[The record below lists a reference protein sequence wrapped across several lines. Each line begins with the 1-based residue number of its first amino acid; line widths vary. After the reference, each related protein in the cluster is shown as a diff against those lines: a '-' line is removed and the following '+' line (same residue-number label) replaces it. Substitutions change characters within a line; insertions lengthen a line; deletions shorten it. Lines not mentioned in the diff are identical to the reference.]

1 MSDDIVKKV
10 AAVIYAQCGSM
21 DETYDDDLNALAPHD
36 RVNWYRIAQAAIAAY
51 EAATTDHIEIGK
63 PSPIYG
69 IPVQGTWSQS
79 GFKPLPDINRIRELE
94 EERGA
99 LMGRVRELEEALKP
113 FANGAPEDCNLD
125 DEVSGFDLAEFGLV
139 FGDLRRAHAV
149 LEGKK

>member
-1 MSDDIVKKV
+1 MSDDIVEKV

-36 RVNWYRIAQAAIAAY
+36 RVNWYRIARAAITAY

-94 EERGA
+94 EA
-99 LMGRVRELEEALKP
+99 LRP
-113 FANGAPEDCNLD
+113 FADGAREDCDLD

-149 LEGKK
+149 LTKK